1 MENAEGR
8 VQSTGFFQ
16 TQNPRYLA
24 FQLNLDIVFLGAYLK
39 RANGI
44 KQTTN
49 RLPSSPTLRL
59 TLFQPCF
66 LCRAVKTV
74 QEDVNGLFQ
83 FLAINSIPALK
94 RNASK
99 KLKYNPTIL
108 PKASHCLTSH
118 CQLRL
123 SGKLC

>member
-44 KQTTN
+44 KQTNKRTPF
-49 RLPSSPTLRL
+49 LPHTQANPMSA
-59 TLFQPCF
+59 LFPMQGCKN
-66 LCRAVKTV
+66 CSR
-74 QEDVNGLFQ
+74 
-83 FLAINSIPALK
+83 
-94 RNASK
+94 R
-99 KLKYNPTIL
+99 
-108 PKASHCLTSH
+108 C
-118 CQLRL
+118 
-123 SGKLC
+123 